1 MKAVVYK
8 RYGPPEVLLHTEL
21 PKPEPRPGEV
31 LIAVRATTVT
41 AGDCRMRRADP
52 FMVRFFNGL
61 FRPRRIPVLGFELA
75 GVVEGVGE
83 DVGSFRPGDEVYA
96 FNGFGF
102 GGYAEYRSL
111 PESGPLKK
119 GVVALKPKNLDFG
132 EAAAVPT
139 GGITA
144 VGFLRAVEPLAGRR
158 ILIYGA
164 SGSVGTYAVQL
175 AKHQGA
181 EVTGV
186 CSTPNLELVRS
197 LGADHVIDYTAEDF
211 TAADVRYDVVFD
223 AVGKLKPSR
232 GKGVLT
238 PNGVFL
244 SAMKNPASRT
254 GDLELLTELIE
265 AGVVRPVIDRR
276 HPLAEIVEAHRYVD
290 TGRKRGN
297 VVIDIADDG

>member
-1 MKAVVYK
+1 MKAVVYE
-8 RYGPPEVLLHTEL
+8 RYGPPEVLRHTEL
-21 PKPEPRPGEV
+21 HKPEPRPGEV

-61 FRPRRIPVLGFELA
+61 FRPRRIPVLGFEIA
-75 GVVEGVGE
+75 GVVEAVGE
-83 DVGSFRPGDEVYA
+83 GVGSFRPGDEVCA

-102 GGYAEYRSL
+102 GGYAEFRRL
-111 PESGPLKK
+111 PASGPLKT
-119 GVVALKPKNLDFG
+119 GVVALKPRNLDFG

-144 VGFLRAVEPLAGRR
+144 VGFLRAAEPLAGRR

-186 CSTPNLELVRS
+186 CSTRNLELVRS

-211 TAADVRYDVVFD
+211 TRNEKNYDLIVSCNGVHSIFEYRRC
-223 AVGKLKPSR
+223 LKP
-232 GKGVLT
+232 GGTFVAAGGGLG
-238 PNGVFL
+238 PVFGSMIL
-244 SAMKNPASRT
+244 
-254 GDLELLTELIE
+254 G
-265 AGVVRPVIDRR
+265 
-276 HPLAEIVEAHRYVD
+276 
-290 TGRKRGN
+290 
-297 VVIDIADDG
+297 

>member
-8 RYGPPEVLLHTEL
+8 RYGPPEVLRLTEL

-52 FMVRFFNGL
+52 FMVRLFNGL

-75 GVVEGVGE
+75 GVVEAVGGG
-83 DVGSFRPGDEVYA
+83 VGSFRPGDEVYA

-144 VGFLRAVEPLAGRR
+144 AGFLRAAEPLSGRR
-158 ILIYGA
+158 MLIYGA

-175 AKHQGA
+175 AKRFGA

-186 CSTPNLELVRS
+186 CSTRNLELVRS
-197 LGADHVIDYTAEDF
+197 LGADHLIDYTAEDF
-211 TAADVRYDVVFD
+211 TAADARYDVVFD
-223 AVGKLKPSR
+223 AVGKLTPSR
-232 GKGVLT
+232 GKRVLT

-254 GDLELLTELIE
+254 RDLELLTELIE

-276 HPLAEIVEAHRYVD
+276 HPLAEIVEAHRYVE
-290 TGRKRGN
+290 TGHKRGN
-297 VVIDIADDG
+297 VVIEVA